1 MRWPS
6 TSIVFFERGCSL
18 MMCSFGDRVR
28 VFAACRAPG
37 FDATRPQIDARGMLR
52 KPALDRLDLMQTGC
66 WIPRMT
72 SVDAASFSI
81 SDLRQRPEFFNVVAD
96 RIWRAWWKDSGH
108 PLEYITGRLGENL
121 DARPIPI
128 ALGAHDG
135 PAFLG
140 PSSVIAS
147 ELEERPHYTP
157 WVAAVWVEPQY
168 RSRGIGA
175 NDT

>member
-1 MRWPS
+1 
-6 TSIVFFERGCSL
+6 
-18 MMCSFGDRVR
+18 
-28 VFAACRAPG
+28 
-37 FDATRPQIDARGMLR
+37 
-52 KPALDRLDLMQTGC
+52 
-66 WIPRMT
+66 MT

-108 PLEYITGRLGENL
+108 PVETITGRLGENL
-121 DARPIPI
+121 GAGAIPM
-128 ALGAHDG
+128 ALVAPDG

-140 PSSVIAS
+140 TASVIAS
-147 ELEERPHYTP
+147 ELEERPHHTP

-175 NDT
+175 ALVARATCEGFASGAHRLYLCARPARAEFYQKLGWIPLERDGWQARAHGVHPRCRTIRNQFAAMKIESPN